1 MSEQLTIPGEQEGGG
16 SEAIH
21 GPGKLTVFEALA
33 EETTAVSLD
42 GMGRTTMQ
50 AAVDFDD

>member
-1 MSEQLTIPGEQEGGG
+1 MSEQLSISAEQEGGI
-16 SEAIH
+16 EAIH
-21 GPGKLTVFEALA
+21 GLGKVTVFEALA
-33 EETTAVSLD
+33 EETASVSMD